1 MTRKTKAPTMK
12 DVATE
17 AKVSLGTVSKV
28 FNGIPV
34 GADYKAKVEAAAT
47 KIGYQVNAYARG
59 LRANKT
65 YTIALILPNV
75 VHPFFSNVAD
85 LCCKNL
91 SQRGYR
97 MLLATTSS
105 NPATEQECIDMVQ
118 QHKVDGIIAITY
130 NPKIEINDDIPFVVI
145 DRKFFNHIPC
155 VSSDNFSGGQL
166 AAQKLVENG
175 CSNLLFLG
183 ISSHVPGE
191 ADKRP
196 LGFEAYCKMYEIPYT
211 IHRVWDE
218 DGIENIYEFLS
229 SNINNG
235 TLTYDGIFCGTD
247 TLAVQTITF
256 LAKYSISVPD
266 MVQIIG
272 YDGIP
277 QHGLDGY
284 VCSTIKQPLDQMTDT
299 AIDILLQTDKAKTP
313 SLVYL
318 PVEYCYGKTT
328 KF

>member
-1 MTRKTKAPTMK
+1 MSKQKAPTMK

-17 AKVSLGTVSKV
+17 AGVSLGTVSKV
-28 FNGIPV
+28 FNDIPV
-34 GADYKAKVEAAAT
+34 GANYKAKVEAAAK
-47 KIGYQVNAYARG
+47 KIGYQVNVYARG

-65 YTIALILPNV
+65 NAIALILPNV
-75 VHPFFSNVAD
+75 VHPFFSNMAD

-105 NPATEQECIDMVQ
+105 NPKMEQECIDMVQ
-118 QHKVDGIIAITY
+118 QNKVDGIIAITY
-130 NPKIEINDDIPFVVI
+130 NPNLEVNDEIPFVVI

-166 AAQKLVENG
+166 AAQKLIENG
-175 CSNLLFLG
+175 CSKLLFLG

-196 LGFEAYCKMYEIPYT
+196 LGFEAYCTAHQIPHT
-211 IHRVWDE
+211 VHRVWDE
-218 DGIENIYEFLS
+218 DGLENIYNFIS
-229 SNINNG
+229 THISNG
-235 TLTYDGIFCGTD
+235 TFAYDGIFCGTD
-247 TLAVQTITF
+247 TLALQTISF
-256 LAKYSISVPD
+256 LAKHSITVPD
-266 MVQIIG
+266 MVQVIG

-284 VCSTIKQPLDQMTDT
+284 PCSTIKQPLSQMADT
-299 AIDILLQTDKAKTP
+299 AIDILLEPDKTKTP